1 MAELQWCMLTEG
13 LRGEVMIYIV
23 VSVRVKPGKLSEF
36 LALFGS
42 VAPVVRRE
50 KGCLQ
55 YVAATDFD
63 SGLPLQVLDK
73 DVVTILEKWESP
85 EALRNHLATPHM
97 AEYFKKQKGL
107 TEGSSI
113 KILTE
118 A

>member
-1 MAELQWCMLTEG
+1 
-13 LRGEVMIYIV
+13 MIYVV
-23 VSVRVKPGKLSEF
+23 VSVRVKAGKAPEF

-42 VAPVVRRE
+42 IALLAREE
-50 KGCLQ
+50 KGCVQ

-63 SGLPLQVLDK
+63 SGLPPQVFDK
-73 DVVTILEKWESP
+73 DVVTILEKWEDI

-97 AEYFKKQKGL
+97 AVFLEKEKAL